1 MTHKP
6 AVFSPELFRLL
17 EEAVG
22 AASSVT
28 DQYAIG
34 GAVGMA
40 VYGYARQT
48 SDVDLFIDDS
58 ARTAVLVALKRRG
71 FRVTPIFDGLHYVA
85 QWPDEQDPDARIDVL
100 VPFDD
105 PDWSAVAAPDQ
116 AEMNGLVF
124 QVFPAELLVLSKFY
138 GVDNPQY
145 LADIYKMFHRAA
157 FNPSLAR
164 KYLAEMDPEKVP
176 EWDTMIAGIERP
188 RVQSQKPKRRKP
200 R

>member
-1 MTHKP
+1 MSHKP

-40 VYGYARQT
+40 TYGYARQT

-58 ARTAVLVALKRRG
+58 ARMAVLRALKRRG
-71 FRVTPIFDGLHYVA
+71 FRVTPIFDGLHYTA
-85 QWPDEQDPDARIDVL
+85 QWPDEKDPEARIDIL

-116 AEMNGLVF
+116 AIMEGLAF
-124 QVFPAELLVLSKFY
+124 QVFPPELLVLSKFY

-145 LADIYKMFHRAA
+145 LADIYKMLHRAA
-157 FNPSLAR
+157 FDPILAR
-164 KYLAEMDPEKVP
+164 KYLVEMDPEKVP
-176 EWDTMIAGIERP
+176 EW
-188 RVQSQKPKRRKP
+188 
-200 R
+200 